1 MLAVVIEISNSQTNW
16 DLAYLADQHVV
27 ETSEYVNVVI
37 GIKLDSGRTPKAELS
52 LWRPQYAE
60 EGPDNVFGIRVRNIF
75 RGKRR
80 SEELM
85 LVYD

>member
-1 MLAVVIEISNSQTNW
+1 MLAVVIKISNSQTKWN
-16 DLAYLADQHVV
+16 LAYLADQHVV
-27 ETSEYVNVVI
+27 ETSEYVKVVI
-37 GIKLDSGRTPKAELS
+37 GIKLDSGGTLKAELS

-60 EGPDNVFGIRVRNIF
+60 EEPDDVFGIRVRNIF

-85 LVYD
+85 LVYG